1 MIISA
6 LTPQDV
12 LALTRQPV
20 DRVSD
25 PTAVLLAYVYFYDQR
40 GGGIETSNKEDKQGL
55 GLSKRNKKRFEAQ
68 QMVVLLSAL
77 AHNVLVWARNWLA
90 PHHTRLIR
98 YGVKR
103 LVRDVFQ
110 ISGSVRRSDTGQI
123 VEIILNQAAPLAV
136 GLVAALRVL
145 LTPEGIAV
153 NLGEN

>member
-77 AHNVLVWARNWLA
+77 AHNVLVWARGWLA
-90 PHHTRLIR
+90 PHHPRLAQ
-98 YGVKR
+98 YGIKR
-103 LVRDVFQ
+103 LVRDIWQ
-110 ISGSVRRSDTGQI
+110 ISGCLEFNSRGEVIQ
-123 VEIILNQAAPLAV
+123 VVVNLVAPLAP

-145 LTPEGIAV
+145 LAAEGVAV
-153 NLGEN
+153 NLGEI